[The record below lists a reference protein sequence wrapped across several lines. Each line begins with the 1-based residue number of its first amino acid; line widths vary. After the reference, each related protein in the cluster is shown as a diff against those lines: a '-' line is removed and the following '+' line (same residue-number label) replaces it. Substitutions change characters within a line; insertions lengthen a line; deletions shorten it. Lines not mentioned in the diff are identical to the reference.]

1 MGVGEC
7 LSAPVLGQIQEPG
20 GGTLAPVL
28 LGPNHACGPNR
39 LVSVVL
45 SPPRNNR
52 RLLLFNERTGWQ

>member
-7 LSAPVLGQIQEPG
+7 FSAPGLGQIQEQG
-20 GGTLAPVL
+20 GGLLAPAL

-52 RLLLFNERTGWQ
+52 RLLLFNERAGRQ